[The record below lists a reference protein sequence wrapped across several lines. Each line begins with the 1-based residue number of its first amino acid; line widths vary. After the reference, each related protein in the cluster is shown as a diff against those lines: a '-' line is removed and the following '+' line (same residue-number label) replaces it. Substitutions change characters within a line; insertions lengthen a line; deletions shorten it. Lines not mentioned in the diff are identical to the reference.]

1 MPSKLSYQQLQ
12 ERINELEEKLYFRD
26 KVKDS
31 LMENTED
38 YGFVLTNING
48 DNSKIIDC
56 NKGFEKIYKS
66 TKDKLKNQPVSSI
79 LPKEFTQHIPHNS
92 EEYTPEANNHQIE
105 KELTFSTPDGRK
117 FSAHVVFLPVLSKNN
132 EIQAMEIFIYPKHT
146 TQEREY
152 PKESHKLFSAFTEE
166 LPSAIFIKDSNLRTI
181 YVNNFIINEFE
192 GDKWMH
198 KTNQEAFDKETA
210 DILDQN
216 DREVLEK
223 GEQEFTEILIDKKG
237 NKRYF
242 KSYKFP
248 IERKHKAPLIGGI
261 GIDITEQVETKRVLN
276 ESENRF
282 AKLFNSTNIGIAIVD
297 LDFTI
302 IDSNSGYSQ
311 MIGYKREEIIGRKLW
326 EFTHPEVLEENK
338 NKQKQLARGE
348 IESYQMEKKF
358 IHKDGSIIYGLLDA
372 NLIRDTEGNPSY
384 FIGQVVD
391 ITKRKKIELSEKE
404 NKRML
409 ETLVSNLPG
418 MAYRC
423 VNTKDWRMV
432 YLSKG
437 CERLTGYK
445 QEDLID
451 NYKLS
456 FADLIHKDDQE
467 YVWESVQ
474 GAIEK
479 QIPFEIEYRLITAE
493 NKERW
498 MWEKGQFVGEGK
510 MGVTYLEGFIM
521 DITETKEANKALRE
535 SEENYRI
542 LAETAR
548 DIICIHDLEGTIQYI
563 NNAGAKYLGLKA
575 DEIKGRK
582 VDEFIKSTEEQ
593 KKVLYRK
600 EKRKYGNSRK
610 FLYESTISSINGK
623 DIPLEISSSPITHK
637 GKTSSV
643 LLVGRDIK
651 ERKEAEEKLRQ
662 NEAWYRILFETTGT
676 ATFIF
681 GDNKVIIRCNKEFE
695 QLSGYT
701 REEIEGKMLW
711 SDFIHQDDLPRM
723 QRYHELRTQNSAK
736 PPNVYEFKFLDK
748 NRELKFIRITINKIK
763 GTEFRVAS
771 FADLTSLITTQ
782 EALRISEERLKL
794 AIEGIGLGL
803 WDWNLST
810 GEVFFNE
817 NWSTMLGYDP
827 SEIEY
832 HEGTWKKLVHPDDWP
847 EVKNELNRHLEGETN
862 MYFTEHRL
870 KTRTGEYLWISDRGT
885 VVERDK
891 AGNPKRMVGIHND
904 ISQRKEAEFKLKN
917 WNKELEKTVKERTAQ
932 LEETNKEL
940 ESFSYSVSHDLKAPL
955 RAITNFIKILRE
967 ECVHIVNEEQLKYL
981 DIIQSNA
988 EKMNTLITDLLSFS
1002 KLGRKSLNLQNIK
1015 TIKLVRE
1022 AYQEQVKDPGYSNHE
1037 FILKPLSN
1045 LYADVSMMRIV
1056 FNNLISNA
1064 LKFSA
1069 YSNNP
1074 MIEIGETMIDNKR
1087 TIYVKDNG
1095 MGFDMKYVNKVFG
1108 AFQRLHSEDEYKG
1121 TGIGL
1126 SLVQRIINK
1135 HGGRIWVESKLGEG
1149 TIFYFYISPV
1159 EKN

>member
-1 MPSKLSYQQLQ
+1 MTPDKTNQQLQ
-12 ERINELEEKLYFRD
+12 ERIRQLEEKLNFKD
-26 KVKDS
+26 KVKNT
-31 LMENTED
+31 LLQNTED
-38 YGFVLTNING
+38 FGFILTDING
-48 DNSKIIDC
+48 EDSIILDC
-56 NKGFEKIYKS
+56 NRGAEKIFNYSQEELINLPLLNILNEELVQIIPRKNSGYQSDIFPAEKGISFKKS
-66 TKDKLKNQPVSSI
+66 DGSKHPAHLIFYPVI
-79 LPKEFTQHIPHNS
+79 GINDTL
-92 EEYTPEANNHQIE
+92 
-105 KELTFSTPDGRK
+105 
-117 FSAHVVFLPVLSKNN
+117 
-132 EIQAMEIFIYPKHT
+132 QAMEIMIYPRH
-146 TQEREY
+146 
-152 PKESHKLFSAFTEE
+152 KEIMHRKFPHETHKLFSAFTDE
-166 LPSAIFIKDSNLRTI
+166 LPSAIFIKDNHLRTI
-181 YVNNFIINEFE
+181 YVNRFLINELG
-192 GDKWMH
+192 GDQWMY

-210 DILDQN
+210 DKLDQN
-216 DREVLEK
+216 DREVLEA
-223 GEQEFTEILIDKKG
+223 GEKEFTEILTDKKG

-248 IERKHKAPLIGGI
+248 IERKNNTPLLGGI
-261 GIDITEQVETKRVLN
+261 GIDITEQIETKKVLD

-282 AKLFNSTNIGIAIVD
+282 AKLFNSTNIGIALVD
-297 LDFTI
+297 LEFTI
-302 IDSNSGYSQ
+302 LDTNSGYSK
-311 MIGYKREEIIGRKLW
+311 MLGYHIEELKGHKLW

-338 NKQKQLARGE
+338 NKQIQLARGE

-358 IHKDGSIIYGLLDA
+358 IHKNGSVIYGLLDA
-372 NLIRDTEGNPSY
+372 NLIRDHEGKPSY

-391 ITKRKKIELSEKE
+391 ITQRKNIELSEKE

-409 ETLVSNLPG
+409 ETLVTNLPG

-423 VNTKDWRMV
+423 ENTKDWRMV

-456 FADLIHKDDQE
+456 FADLIHKDDQQ
-467 YVWESVQ
+467 YVWENVQ
-474 GAIEK
+474 EAIKK
-479 QIPFEIEYRLITAE
+479 QEPFEIEYRLTTAA

-498 MWEKGQFVGEGK
+498 MWEKGQFVGEGEK
-510 MGVTYLEGFIM
+510 GITYLEGFIM

-563 NNAGAKYLGLKA
+563 NNAGASYLGLNA
-575 DEIKGRK
+575 GEIVGKN
-582 VDEFIKSTEEQ
+582 VNEFIKSPDEQ
-593 KKVLYRK
+593 IKVNTRK
-600 EKRKYGNSRK
+600 ERREYGNDRK
-610 FLYESTISSINGK
+610 FLYESIINSTDGK
-623 DIPLEISSSPITHK
+623 EIPLEISSSPIAHK
-637 GKTSSV
+637 GRTNSV
-643 LLVGRDIK
+643 LLVGRDIT
-651 ERKEAEEKLRQ
+651 ERKEAEKKLKQ

-695 QLSGYT
+695 KLSGYT
-701 REEIEGKMLW
+701 REEIEGKMMW

-771 FADLTSLITTQ
+771 FADFTNLITTQ

-803 WDWNLST
+803 WDWNIST

-827 SEIEY
+827 GEIEH
-832 HEGTWKKLVHPDDWP
+832 HEGTWRKLVHPDDWA
-847 EVKNELNRHLEGETN
+847 EVKKELDRHLEGQTS

-870 KTRTGEYLWISDRGT
+870 KTQSGDYLWISDRGT

-891 AGNPKRMVGIHND
+891 NGNPKRMVGIHND
-904 ISQRKEAEFKLKN
+904 ISRRKEAEFKLKN

-955 RAITNFIKILRE
+955 RAITNFIRILRE
-967 ECVHIVNEEQLKYL
+967 ECEHMVNDEQLKYL
-981 DIIQSNA
+981 DIIENNA
-988 EKMNTLITDLLSFS
+988 LKMNTLITDLLSFS
-1002 KLGRKSLNLQNIK
+1002 KLGRKSLNLQNVK
-1015 TIKLVRE
+1015 TINLVRE
-1022 AYQEQVKDPGYSNHE
+1022 AFNDQIKNLGYTNHE
-1037 FILKPLSN
+1037 FILKPISN
-1045 LYADVSMMRIV
+1045 LYADFSMMGIV

-1069 YSNNP
+1069 IRDNP
-1074 MIEIGETMIDNKR
+1074 MVEIGETVIDNKR
-1087 TIYVKDNG
+1087 VIYVKDNG
-1095 MGFDMKYVNKVFG
+1095 MGFDMKYVDKVFG
-1108 AFQRLHSEDEYKG
+1108 AFQRLHKEDEYKG

-1135 HGGRIWVESKLGEG
+1135 HGGKIWVNSQPGVG

-1159 EKN
+1159 EKK

>member
-1 MPSKLSYQQLQ
+1 MTSEPTYQQLQ
-12 ERINELEEKLYFRD
+12 ERIRQLEEKLYF
-26 KVKDS
+26 KDEVNNK
-31 LMENTED
+31 LLQNTED
-38 YGFVLTNING
+38 FGFILTDING
-48 DNSKIIDC
+48 ENSVILDC
-56 NKGFEKIYKS
+56 NIGAEKIFNIPHKE
-66 TKDKLKNQPVSSI
+66 LLNQPISTI
-79 LPKEFTQHIPHNS
+79 LN
-92 EEYTPEANNHQIE
+92 
-105 KELTFSTPDGRK
+105 KELIQIIPRKQEAYQANTDSTEKGINLQRPDG
-117 FSAHVVFLPVLSKNN
+117 SENPVHIIFYPVPDKNGT
-132 EIQAMEIFIYPKHT
+132 IQRMEIMVYPYDSEIISRK
-146 TQEREY
+146 Y
-152 PKESHKLFSAFTEE
+152 SHKTHRLFSAFTEE
-166 LPSAIFIKDSNLRTI
+166 LPSAIFIKDHHLRTI
-181 YVNNFIINEFE
+181 YVNKFIINEFGGE
-192 GDKWMH
+192 KWMY
-198 KTNQEAFDKETA
+198 KTNQEAFDKDTA
-210 DILDQN
+210 DKLDQN
-216 DREVLEK
+216 DNEVLEF
-223 GEQEFTEILIDKKG
+223 GEKEFTETLTDKKG

-248 IERKHKAPLIGGI
+248 IEREGNPPLIGGI
-261 GIDITEQVETKRVLN
+261 GIDVTDQIETKKILN

-282 AKLFNSTNIGIAIVD
+282 AKLFNSTNIGIALVD
-297 LDFTI
+297 LEFNILDT
-302 IDSNSGYSQ
+302 NSGYSQ
-311 MIGYKREEIIGRKLW
+311 MLGYNRNELKGKKLW
-326 EFTHPEVLEENK
+326 EFTHPEVLEENIE
-338 NKQKQLARGE
+338 KQKQLARGE
-348 IESYQMEKKF
+348 IESYQLEKKF
-358 IHKDGSIIYGLLDA
+358 LHKDGSIMHGLLDA
-372 NLIRDTEGNPSY
+372 NLIRNSEGEPSY

-391 ITKRKKIELSEKE
+391 ITQRKNFELSEKE

-409 ETLVSNLPG
+409 ETLISNLPG

-423 VNTKDWRMV
+423 ENTKDWRMV

-456 FADLIHKDDQE
+456 FADLIHKDDQL

-474 GAIEK
+474 KAIEK
-479 QIPFEIEYRLITAE
+479 QKPFEIEYRMITAANE
-493 NKERW
+493 ERW
-498 MWEKGQFVGEGK
+498 MWEKGQFVGEGEK
-510 MGVTYLEGFIM
+510 GITYLEGFVM

-535 SEENYRI
+535 SEENYRV

-548 DIICIHDLEGTIQYI
+548 DIICIHDLDGTIQYI
-563 NNAGAKYLGLKA
+563 NNSGANYLGLRA
-575 DEIKGRK
+575 EDITGIN
-582 VDEFIKSTEEQ
+582 VTEFIKSEADQ
-593 KKVLYRK
+593 KELLSRK
-600 EKRKYGNSRK
+600 EKRGHGNNRK
-610 FLYESTISSINGK
+610 FLYESTIRSINGK
-623 DIPLEISSSPITHK
+623 NIPLEISSSSISHK
-637 GKTSSV
+637 GKADSV
-643 LLVGRDIK
+643 LLVGRDIT
-651 ERKEAEEKLRQ
+651 ERKEAEQKLKQ

-695 QLSGYT
+695 KLSGYT

-723 QRYHELRTQNSAK
+723 LKYHELRTQNYK
-736 PPNVYEFKFLDK
+736 TPPNIYEFKFLDK
-748 NRELKFIRITINKIK
+748 NRELKYIRININKIK

-771 FADLTSLITTQ
+771 FSDLTNLIVTQ

-803 WDWNLST
+803 WDWNVDS

-832 HEGTWKKLVHPDDWP
+832 HEGTWRNLVHPDDWP
-847 EVKNELNRHLEGETN
+847 EVKNELDRHLEGETT

-870 KTRTGEYLWISDRGT
+870 KTKSGDYLWISDRGT

-891 AGNPKRMVGIHND
+891 EGNPKRMVGIHND
-904 ISQRKEAEFKLKN
+904 ISRRKEAEFKLKN
-917 WNKELEKTVKERTAQ
+917 WNKELEKIVSERTAQ

-955 RAITNFIKILRE
+955 RAITNFIRILKE
-967 ECVHIVNEEQLKYL
+967 ECEHMINEEQRKYL
-981 DIIQSNA
+981 EIIESNA
-988 EKMNTLITDLLSFS
+988 LKMNTLITDLLSFS

-1015 TIKLVRE
+1015 TINLVRE
-1022 AYQEQVKDPGYSNHE
+1022 AFSDQSKNLGYANHE

-1045 LYADVSMMRIV
+1045 LYADFSMMRIV

-1069 YSNNP
+1069 DKKNP
-1074 MIEIGETMIDNKR
+1074 LIEIGERIINGKR

-1095 MGFDMKYVNKVFG
+1095 KGFDMKYADKVFG
-1108 AFQRLHSEDEYKG
+1108 AFQRLHKENEYKG

-1135 HGGRIWVESKLGEG
+1135 HGGKIWVESQPGEG

-1159 EKN
+1159 EKK